1 MSKHETPMLLE
12 YWKQTGGV
20 LIEEFHAVKRTSTNS
35 QRYIDGI
42 IILGEETRIGNHDD
56 IELINGR
63 EIIVVQVKANRLGM
77 YLMGQTLF
85 SLRLM
90 EKFNPS
96 KITSVALCSDDD
108 SIMRPLLEKLEGCKV
123 VII

>member
-1 MSKHETPMLLE
+1 MSKNETPMLLE

-42 IILGEETRIGNHDD
+42 IILGEETRIGNRDD

>member
-1 MSKHETPMLLE
+1 MSKNETPMLLE

-85 SLRLM
+85 SMRLM

>member
-12 YWKQTGGV
+12 YWKQTGGI

-35 QRYIDGI
+35 QRHIDGI
-42 IILGEETRIGNHDD
+42 IILGEETRIGNRDD

-108 SIMRPLLEKLEGCKV
+108 SIMRPLLEKHEGCKV

>member
-1 MSKHETPMLLE
+1 MSKHETQMRLE
-12 YWKQTGGV
+12 YWKQTGGI
-20 LIEEFHAVKRTSTNS
+20 LIEGFHAVKRTSTNS
-35 QRYIDGI
+35 QRLIDGI
-42 IILGEETRIGNHDD
+42 IILGEETRIGNRDD
-56 IELINGR
+56 VELINGR

>member
-12 YWKQTGGV
+12 YWKQTGGI

-42 IILGEETRIGNHDD
+42 IILGEETRIGNRDD

>member
-42 IILGEETRIGNHDD
+42 IILGEETRIDKRKRNHCCSSEGKPSGNVFDGANVVFPT
-56 IELINGR
+56 LNG
-63 EIIVVQVKANRLGM
+63 EIQSVKNYFCCFM
-77 YLMGQTLF
+77 Q
-85 SLRLM
+85 
-90 EKFNPS
+90 
-96 KITSVALCSDDD
+96 
-108 SIMRPLLEKLEGCKV
+108 
-123 VII
+123 

>member
-12 YWKQTGGV
+12 YWKQTGGI
-20 LIEEFHAVKRTSTNS
+20 LIEEFLVVKRTSTNS
-35 QRYIDGI
+35 QRLIDGVI
-42 IILGEETRIGNHDD
+42 IRGEETRMGNLDD
-56 IELINGR
+56 QELINGR
-63 EIIVVQVKANRLGM
+63 EIIVVQVKACRLGM

-85 SLRLM
+85 SMRLM

-96 KITSVALCSDDD
+96 IITSVALCTKDD
-108 SIMRPLLEKLEGCKV
+108 SILRPLLEKHEGCKV

>member
-1 MSKHETPMLLE
+1 MSKNETPMLLE

>member
-1 MSKHETPMLLE
+1 MSKHETQMRLE
-12 YWKQTGGV
+12 YWKQTGGI
-20 LIEEFHAVKRTSTNS
+20 LIEGFHAVKRTSTNS
-35 QRYIDGI
+35 QRLIDGI
-42 IILGEETRIGNHDD
+42 ILLGEETRIGNRDD

-85 SLRLM
+85 SMRLM

-108 SIMRPLLEKLEGCKV
+108 SIMRPLLEKNEECKV
-123 VII
+123 VIV

>member
-20 LIEEFHAVKRTSTNS
+20 LIEEFLAVKKTSTNS
-35 QRYIDGI
+35 RRLIDGI
-42 IILGEETRIGNHDD
+42 IILGEETRMGNCDD
-56 IELINGR
+56 QELINGR
-63 EIIVVQVKANRLGM
+63 EIIVVQVKASRLGM

-85 SLRLM
+85 SMRLM

-96 KITSVALCSDDD
+96 KITSVALCRYGD
-108 SIMRPLLEKLEGCKV
+108 SIMRPLLEKHEGCKV